1 MPTNTPPNG
10 ARRPSNLTLRI
21 AMPNSKTQPMHT
33 SSTST
38 PNGARFSNYF
48 SPTDEKERPRRKA
61 RFQLKNLKPDLHHLP
76 KPLEWIP
83 QRFTWSNIKPVI
95 RCAVSA
101 WICLVLYVIHPV
113 EKTMGQASF
122 IVLISSFLAPP
133 AGPFLATLEHEVL
146 ILLHVCVAWAWCCL
160 GIKLAYLAREE
171 RVPYVTL
178 QEAISGRYIEAAPTV
193 IIAIFIFIASTV
205 FLYIKARQG
214 PGPYVFPTV
223 FACLCVDTTM
233 TLAVFYPFTAYNVG
247 SYVVLPLAIK
257 AGVALLC
264 SVLIFPWTVSAQ
276 FTNALQAVIRPLAT
290 ALDLQR
296 QGLATSTDDPEYQA
310 TVSKIA
316 ASVNG
321 AESALVPLSSAGR
334 LLSSDLIYCRFA
346 PDDFRTFQKLF
357 RRLAVRSQG
366 LVLYFS
372 LIDPARERFPVT
384 PATSRPPTAPGTPR
398 TISPS
403 STRPPS
409 PERDDGRHSSGPSS
423 PSSRPHSILTT
434 HTTRHAHT
442 HRHRRHHHHGSSL
455 ARHLHQSLHHL
466 AMTRPHKT
474 ETTVGVFESYR
485 YLNLDAK
492 HYPERDYENY
502 AAQCTGLL
510 RECCDPL
517 LVKCR
522 DVVAW
527 VPGWLQGVRAHRF
540 HLWGGRLARE
550 RAREASLADVARWKR
565 ELEGTLDAFRKEG
578 RLKVLDVY
586 RPFFE
591 HGGQEDAHAP
601 DMPAHR
607 HLFHCYVYQ
616 YHLMQVAGILV
627 EMLDEITRLETER
640 VECRLWTPAQRLLRW
655 NVWEFPATVDEE
667 DDEDPDVVQGL
678 APSVEED
685 LGLAIKRDPDVLPP
699 ANGFEW
705 AMNHIYKG
713 FVALGGGNSI
723 FALKAGMLSVLLCL
737 PSFLSNSARFA
748 YTNSFN
754 WAIFIGQLTL
764 MRFRGDTTFG
774 LVSRILTTFFGGLL
788 GTVVWYISSGATD
801 SGNAYGLAAVCAVCF
816 PFFFY
821 ARLHWPGPPISSA
834 IFFVTVMLVIAYS
847 YRNTWV
853 SLPGSPGFG
862 IEIAWRRFVLVTCG
876 VFAAFIFSFLPPST
890 TIRRLQRRTLATT
903 CSEIGAIFCSI
914 VSFANAPGDVDT
926 QEILTSLIAIRSK
939 LKRSITRSQ
948 NVTYEF
954 SLRGKWPAERYN
966 KIRDLQIQLAYSL
979 SHLMS
984 VIKHMDPAWTRAF
997 LRRTRLV
1004 DSDFQGDLLAVI
1016 SLISTA
1022 LRTGTPLPQI
1032 TPCPLLDRFMLH
1044 FHGFNVIH
1052 RESEEDYGLPRTLS
1066 LATLEDEQYLMFC
1079 VGVSTTFTIITRLD
1093 RLMVAAKEVVGEQY
1107 HIHGVGLDGAQRY
1120 APPLGQR
1127 PSRDV

>member
-1 MPTNTPPNG
+1 MPSTRTPS
-10 ARRPSNLTLRI
+10 ARTPS
-21 AMPNSKTQPMHT
+21 
-33 SSTST
+33 ST
-38 PNGARFSNYF
+38 PNNHRLSNYF
-48 SPTDEKERPRRKA
+48 SPDEEKEKPRPGANLQWRKA
-61 RFQLKNLKPDLHHLP
+61 VPSLRQLP
-76 KPLEWIP
+76 KPLQWIP

-95 RCAVSA
+95 RCAISA

-113 EKTMGQASF
+113 ANTMGQASF

-146 ILLHVCVAWAWCCL
+146 VLLHVCVAWAWCCL

-193 IIAIFIFIASTV
+193 IIAIFIFIASSV

-223 FACLCVDTTM
+223 FACLCVDADTTM
-233 TLAVFYPFTAYNVG
+233 TLAVFFPYTAYSVG

-264 SVLIFPWTVSAQ
+264 SIFVFPWTVSAQ
-276 FTNALQAVIRPLAT
+276 FTNALQVVIRPLAS

-296 QGLATSTDDPEYQA
+296 QALATSTEDEEYQA
-310 TVSKIA
+310 TVAKVSEA
-316 ASVNG
+316 VG
-321 AESALVPLSSAGR
+321 QAENALVPLSSAGR
-334 LLSSDLIYCRFA
+334 LLSSDMIYCRFA
-346 PDDFRTFQKLF
+346 PEDFRTFQRLF

-366 LVLYFS
+366 MILYFS

-398 TISPS
+398 TVSPS

-409 PERDDGRHSSGPSS
+409 PERKDSHDDLHSLRSSSGPST
-423 PSSRPHSILTT
+423 RPVSVLTT
-434 HTTRHAHT
+434 HTTRHT
-442 HRHRRHHHHGSSL
+442 HRHRHRHHHGGSL

-466 AMTRPHKT
+466 AMTRPHKP
-474 ETTVGVFESYR
+474 EPTVGVFESYR
-485 YLNLDAK
+485 YLNLDAR
-492 HYPERDYENY
+492 HYPERDYEDY
-502 AAQCTGLL
+502 AARCTALL

-540 HLWGGRLARE
+540 QVWGGRAARE
-550 RAREASLADVARWKR
+550 QAREASLR
-565 ELEGTLDAFRKEG
+565 EVGKWRDELGGTLEAFRKEE
-578 RLKVLDVY
+578 RLRVLDVY

-591 HGGQEDAHAP
+591 HGQDDAHSP

-616 YHLMQVAGILV
+616 YHLMQVAGILL
-627 EMLDEITRLETER
+627 EMLDEIRRLETER
-640 VECRLWTPAQRLLRW
+640 KDCRFWTPAQRLLRW
-655 NVWEFPATVDEE
+655 NVWEFAATVDEE

-705 AMNHIYKG
+705 AMNHIYKA

-723 FALKAGMLSVLLCL
+723 FAIKAGILSVLLCL
-737 PSFLSNSARFA
+737 PSFLSNSAKFA

-774 LVSRILTTFFGGLL
+774 LVSRILTTFGGGLL
-788 GTVVWYISSGATD
+788 GTVVWYISSGSTD
-801 SGNAYGLAAVCAVCF
+801 SGNPYGLAAVCAVCF

-847 YRNTWV
+847 YRNTWI

-903 CSEIGAIFCSI
+903 CFEIGAIFCSI

-926 QEILTSLIAIRSK
+926 QEIVTSLIAIRSK

-1016 SLISTA
+1016 TLISTA

-1052 RESEEDYGLPRTLS
+1052 RESEEDYGLPRTLGLS
-1066 LATLEDEQYLMFC
+1066 TLEDEQYLMFC

-1107 HIHGVGLDGAQRY
+1107 HIHGVGLDGAHRY
-1120 APPLGQR
+1120 APPLGPR